1 MPDDG
6 QRDVPVSVV
15 PSLTFAVPL
24 DPATVG
30 PDTLRL
36 WSGGLEPGGTV
47 SWSVVDRTITFLPGV
62 TLRAR
67 LAYAARLAPEVRG
80 IDGSVPEEP
89 VEVVFVTG
97 NADLGR
103 PPPPVVPS
111 FADDIVPLVTS
122 HCAACHGGE
131 RHEAGLRLDTPE
143 ALLGTAVRASSEW
156 LGWAVVR
163 AGSPERS
170 YLLYKV
176 TGAPGLVGSRMPPPP
191 EEAPLMRDEAWALER
206 WIALGAVR

>member
-1 MPDDG
+1 VPDDG
-6 QRDVPVSVV
+6 QHDVPVSVV
-15 PSLTFAVPL
+15 PRLTFAVPL

-30 PDTLRL
+30 PDAFRL
-36 WSGGLEPGGTV
+36 WSGALEPGGTV
-47 SWSVVDRTITFLPGV
+47 SWSVVDRTLTFVPSV
-62 TLRAR
+62 TLRTR
-67 LAYAARLAPEVRG
+67 LAYAARLAAGVRG

-89 VEVVFVTG
+89 VELVFVTG

-103 PPPPVVPS
+103 PPAPPNPS
-111 FADDIVPLVTS
+111 FAADIVPLVAAR
-122 HCAACHGGE
+122 CAACHGGE
-131 RHEAGLRLDTPE
+131 PPAAGLPLDTPE
-143 ALLGTAVRASSEW
+143 ALLDTAVRASSEW

-176 TGAPGLVGSRMPPPP
+176 TGAPGLLGSRMPP
-191 EEAPLMRDEAWALER
+191 EAPLTRDEAWALER

>member
-1 MPDDG
+1 MPDNG

-47 SWSVVDRTITFLPGV
+47 SWSVVDRTITFLPGA

-67 LAYAARLAPEVRG
+67 LAYAARLAPDARG

-89 VEVVFVTG
+89 VELVFVTG
-97 NADLGR
+97 NADFGR
-103 PPPPVVPS
+103 PAAPVAPS

-131 RHEAGLRLDTPE
+131 RPAAGLPLDTPE
-143 ALLGTAVRASSEW
+143 ALVGTAVHASSEW

-176 TGAPGLVGSRMPPPP
+176 TGAPGLVGSRMPP
-191 EEAPLMRDEAWALER
+191 EAPLMRDEAWALER